1 MQESRNALIWLD
13 DRQVGQ
19 VEVWNKAQDET
30 GFGSASF
37 ERSTGFTGRNIQLPC
52 AGARE
57 PGSKMTEALP
67 HTCSRRGGGERERLP
82 GALWTWAAAGAP
94 MRRGCG
100 ASPGRSHAWPNNVW
114 NSGLD

>member
-37 ERSTGFTGRNIQLPC
+37 ERSTGFTGSERTREQDDRSATPHLLAEGGRGAGEATWRSVDMGCRWGSDEAGVRGLP
-52 AGARE
+52 R
-57 PGSKMTEALP
+57 KV
-67 HTCSRRGGGERERLP
+67 SRL
-82 GALWTWAAAGAP
+82 AQ
-94 MRRGCG
+94 
-100 ASPGRSHAWPNNVW
+100 
-114 NSGLD
+114 